1 MAINRGPNI
10 IRDGLVLCIDA
21 ADKNSY
27 PGSGTTVYD
36 VSGNSYTG
44 AFVYSVSFDTEK
56 GGCFYF
62 DSDASTGPYI
72 NTNYLH
78 DNYGT
83 FSVWFKGQ
91 TQDADA
97 ASIVRP
103 LIFQGT
109 FYSTGTTEAM
119 GIAMKR
125 DDSRI
130 FYYSGS
136 DTSTYYFVSSAAYN
150 DNNWHNAVLVR
161 DTVNSYAYMDGVL
174 LSTFTSTAAID
185 KTTNLQLGGSSTS
198 TARRYLGKIATWQVY
213 TKVLSSAEVLQN
225 YNVMKGRF
233 NQ

>member
-1 MAINRGPNI
+1 MSGYAGPN
-10 IRDGLVLCIDA
+10 LVKDELIFVIDVA
-21 ADKNSY
+21 NKKSY
-27 PGSGTTVYD
+27 SGAGSTAYD

-44 AFVYSVSFDTEK
+44 TLINSVTFDTEK

-62 DSDASTGPYI
+62 DSISPNGSYI

-91 TQDADA
+91 TQDTDTG
-97 ASIVRP
+97 SIIRP
-103 LIFQGT
+103 LILQGT
-109 FYSTGTTEAM
+109 YYGTGTTEAM

-185 KTTNLQLGGSSTS
+185 KSTNVQLGGSSTS
-198 TARRYLGKIATWQVY
+198 DARRYLGKIATWQVY
-213 TKVLSSAEVLQN
+213 TKVLSSVEVLQN
-225 YNVMKGRF
+225 YNALRTRFGR
-233 NQ
+233 